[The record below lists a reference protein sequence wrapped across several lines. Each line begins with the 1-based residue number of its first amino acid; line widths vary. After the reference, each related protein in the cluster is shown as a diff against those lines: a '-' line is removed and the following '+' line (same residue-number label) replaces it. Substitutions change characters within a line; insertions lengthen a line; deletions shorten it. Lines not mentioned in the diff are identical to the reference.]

1 MHDNLIIS
9 SIHNMASLMNRKVL
23 EKVHSIG
30 VPVFI
35 HVAKKIIY
43 SDTI

>member
-9 SIHNMASLMNRKVL
+9 SIHNMDSLMNRKVL
-23 EKVHSIG
+23 EKVHSI

-43 SDTI
+43 RNTI